1 MVMKTAIITGGA
13 HGIGKGIAEKL
24 LSKNM
29 QVIILDNNES
39 YIKALPENKL
49 LFPFL
54 CDVGNP
60 EEVEKKIATITAD
73 FPQIDYLINNAG
85 ISEFKEIKDLNIEE
99 WNRIISVN
107 LSSVFYMVKNTLPY
121 FSEKSAVINIA
132 STRALMSEANT
143 EAYSASKGGIV
154 ALTHALAISLGPKVR
169 VNCISP
175 GWIEVNGYDKLSQ
188 EDHLQHPSGR
198 VGYIEDIAEAVE
210 FLLSEK
216 AGFITGQNI
225 VIDGGM
231 TKKMIYVE

>member
-1 MVMKTAIITGGA
+1 MKTAIITGGA
-13 HGIGKGIAEKL
+13 HGIGRGIAEKL
-24 LSKNM
+24 LSKKM
-29 QVIILDNNES
+29 QAIILDNNEN

-49 LFPFL
+49 LFSFL

-107 LSSVFYMVKNTLPY
+107 LSSVFYMVKNILPH

-154 ALTHALAISLGPKVR
+154 ALTHALAVSLGPRVR
-169 VNCISP
+169 VNCICP
-175 GWIEVNGYDKLSQ
+175 GWIEVNAYDKLSQ
-188 EDHLQHPSGR
+188 EDHLQHPAGR
-198 VGYIEDIAEAVE
+198 VGSIEDIAEAVE

-225 VIDGGM
+225 VVDGGM